1 MSKQERKV
9 EWSLDLENMRA
20 RAGQFVS
27 EAMGEPAETK
37 RETLREQKD
46 GAASARIAIEFSL
59 GRATISA
66 LDAGS
71 PFLFQAELH
80 YVGELEYEVSGGA
93 ERVISLRQKASA
105 PQAMA
110 AFLNDEEEL
119 HWDIALAPKVPL
131 ALALKGGLGASD
143 LDLSGLS
150 VERATVETGV
160 GQVQLTTP
168 LRQKGFAAQVK
179 GGVGK
184 AAVTIPAGSQ
194 AQLEVIGGVGAFSV
208 AVAPGA
214 AVRLN
219 AKTGLGRFN
228 LPEGIKR
235 VDRKGKGMSGSWETP
250 DFADAEQ
257 PVAIDFQGGI
267 GSFSLERFKA
277 L

>member
-1 MSKQERKV
+1 MSKEERKV
-9 EWSLDLENMRA
+9 EWSLDLENMKV

-37 RETLREQKD
+37 RETLRERKD

-66 LDAGS
+66 LDVGS
-71 PFLFQAELH
+71 PFLFQAELR
-80 YVGELEYEVSGGA
+80 YVGELAYEVSGGA

-110 AFLNDEEEL
+110 AFLKDEEEL
-119 HWDIALAPKVPL
+119 HWDIALAPDIPL
-131 ALALKGGLGASD
+131 TLALKGGLGAGD
-143 LDLSGLS
+143 LDLSGLN
-150 VERATVETGV
+150 VERATIETGV
-160 GQVQLTTP
+160 GQAQLTTP
-168 LRQKGFAAQVK
+168 LRQKDFAAQVK

-184 AAVTIPAGSQ
+184 AAITIPAGSP
-194 AQLEVIGGVGAFSV
+194 AQLELIGGVGAFSV

-214 AVRLN
+214 AIRMK

-235 VDRKGKGMSGSWETP
+235 VDSASKGMNGTWETP
-250 DFADAEQ
+250 DFADADQ
-257 PVAIDFQGGI
+257 PVLIDFQGGI
-267 GSFSLERFKA
+267 GSFSLEYFKA

>member
-1 MSKQERKV
+1 MSRGRRKV
-9 EWSLDLENMRA
+9 EWSLDLENMRV

-27 EAMGEPAETK
+27 EAMGEPAEVK
-37 RETLREQKD
+37 RETFQERKE

-66 LDAGS
+66 LDVAS
-71 PFLFQAELH
+71 PLLFRAELH

-105 PQAMA
+105 PGAMA
-110 AFLNDEEEL
+110 SLLNDAEEL
-119 HWDIALAPKVPL
+119 HWDIALAPDIPL
-131 ALALKGGLGASD
+131 TLALKGGLGASG

-160 GQVQLTTP
+160 GQLHLTTP
-168 LRQKGFAAQVK
+168 VRQKGFSAQVK

-184 AAVTIPAGSQ
+184 AALTIPAGSQ

-208 AVAPGA
+208 SVAPGA
-214 AVRLN
+214 AVRMK
-219 AKTGLGRFN
+219 AKTGLGRFK
-228 LPEGIKR
+228 LPDGMKRMDSTGEGMNR
-235 VDRKGKGMSGSWETP
+235 TWETP
-250 DFADAEQ
+250 DFADAQQ
-257 PVAIDFQGGI
+257 PVVIDFQGGI
-267 GSFSLERFKA
+267 GSFSLDYHKA

>member
-1 MSKQERKV
+1 MSEKERNV
-9 EWSLDLENMRA
+9 EWSLDLENMRV

-37 RETLREQKD
+37 RATLRERKD

-66 LDAGS
+66 LDVGS
-71 PFLFQAELH
+71 PLLFHAVLQ
-80 YVGELEYEVSGGA
+80 YVGELEYEVRGKA
-93 ERVISLRQKASA
+93 ERVISLRQKAGA

-110 AFLNDEEEL
+110 AFLKDEEEL
-119 HWDIALAPKVPL
+119 HWDIALAPDIPL
-131 ALALKGGLGASD
+131 TLALKGGLGASD
-143 LDLSGLS
+143 LDLSGLN
-150 VERATVETGV
+150 VERATIETGV
-160 GQVQLTTP
+160 GQAQLTTP
-168 LRQKGFAAQVK
+168 LRQKDFAAQVK

-184 AAVTIPAGSQ
+184 AAITIPAGSQ

-214 AVRLN
+214 AIRMK

-235 VDRKGKGMSGSWETP
+235 VDSASKGMNGTWETP
-250 DFADAEQ
+250 DFADADQ
-257 PVAIDFQGGI
+257 PVLIDFQGGI
-267 GSFSLERFKA
+267 GSFSLEYFKA

>member
-1 MSKQERKV
+1 MGKEERKV
-9 EWSLDLENMRA
+9 EWSLDLENMRV

-27 EAMGEPAETK
+27 EAMGEPVEVK
-37 RETLREQKD
+37 RETFQERKE

-66 LDAGS
+66 LDVGS
-71 PFLFQAELH
+71 PLLFQAELH
-80 YVGELEYEVSGGA
+80 YVGELECDASGGA

-110 AFLNDEEEL
+110 AFLNEEEEL
-119 HWDIALAPKVPL
+119 HWDIALAPNIPLTL
-131 ALALKGGLGASD
+131 ALRGGLGASD

-160 GQVQLTTP
+160 GQVMLTTP
-168 LRQKGFAAQVK
+168 LQQKDFAAQVK

-184 AAVTIPAGSQ
+184 AAVTIPADGN

-208 AVAPGA
+208 SVAPGA
-214 AVRLN
+214 AVRMN
-219 AKTGLGRFN
+219 GKAGLGRFD
-228 LPEGIKR
+228 LPKSMKR
-235 VDRKGKGMSGSWETP
+235 ADGKGKGMNGTWETP
-250 DFADAEQ
+250 DFANAQ
-257 PVAIDFQGGI
+257 HPVVIDFQGGI
-267 GSFSLERFKA
+267 GSFSLEYFKA

>member
-1 MSKQERKV
+1 MSEKERKV
-9 EWSLDLENMRA
+9 EWSLDLENMRV

-37 RETLREQKD
+37 RATLREQKD

-71 PFLFQAELH
+71 PFLFQAELQ
-80 YVGELEYEVSGGA
+80 YVGELDYEVSGEA

-105 PQAMA
+105 PHAMA

-119 HWDIALAPKVPL
+119 HWDIALAPNIPL
-131 ALALKGGLGASD
+131 TLALKGGLGASD

-150 VERATVETGV
+150 VERATIETGV

-168 LRQKGFAAQVK
+168 LRQNGFSALVK

-194 AQLEVIGGVGAFSV
+194 AQLGVVGGVGAFSV

-214 AVRLN
+214 AVRMN

-228 LPEGIKR
+228 LPEGIAR
-235 VDRKGKGMSGSWETP
+235 VDGTVKGMSGIWETP
-250 DFADAEQ
+250 DFADADQ
-257 PVAIDFQGGI
+257 PILIDFKGGI
-267 GSFSLERFKA
+267 GSFSLEYFKA

>member
-1 MSKQERKV
+1 MSKEERKV
-9 EWSLDLENMRA
+9 EWSLDLENMKV

-27 EAMGEPAETK
+27 ETMGEPAETK
-37 RETLREQKD
+37 RETLRERKE

-66 LDAGS
+66 LDVGS
-71 PFLFQAELH
+71 PLLFQAELR
-80 YVGELEYEVSGGA
+80 YVGELEYEVRGGA

-119 HWDIALAPKVPL
+119 HWDIALAPDIPL
-131 ALALKGGLGASD
+131 TLALKGGLGAGD
-143 LDLSGLS
+143 LDLSGLN
-150 VERATVETGV
+150 VERATIETGV
-160 GQVQLTTP
+160 GQAQLTTP
-168 LRQKGFAAQVK
+168 LRQKDFAAQVK

-184 AAVTIPAGSQ
+184 AAITIPAGSQ
-194 AQLEVIGGVGAFSV
+194 AQLELIGGVGAFSV

-214 AVRLN
+214 AIRMK

-228 LPEGIKR
+228 LPDGIKR
-235 VDRKGKGMSGSWETP
+235 VDSASKGMNGTWETP
-250 DFADAEQ
+250 DFADADQ
-257 PVAIDFQGGI
+257 PVLIDFQGGI
-267 GSFSLERFKA
+267 GSFSLEYFKA